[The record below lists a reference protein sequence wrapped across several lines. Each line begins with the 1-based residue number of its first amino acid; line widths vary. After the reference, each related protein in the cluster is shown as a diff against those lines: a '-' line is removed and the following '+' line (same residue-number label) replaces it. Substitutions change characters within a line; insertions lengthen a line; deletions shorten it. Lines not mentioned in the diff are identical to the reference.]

1 VASGSGA
8 IDHLSLACAGYHG
21 FRARF
26 QALGLTWRE
35 FLVPGTTLWQL
46 FVYDP
51 SGMQIELTS
60 RGIPDPGRP

>member
-1 VASGSGA
+1 
-8 IDHLSLACAGYHG
+8 L
-21 FRARF
+21 

-60 RGIPDPGRP
+60 RGIPDPGHP